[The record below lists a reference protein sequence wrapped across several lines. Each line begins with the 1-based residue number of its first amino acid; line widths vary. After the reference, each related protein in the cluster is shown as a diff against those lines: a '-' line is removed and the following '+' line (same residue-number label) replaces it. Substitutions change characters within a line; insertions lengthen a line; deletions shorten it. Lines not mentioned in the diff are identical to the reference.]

1 MKKLA
6 AMLLLDITLAA
17 ALAGGVYY
25 VNYKMQR
32 QLKPVGMLA
41 VAESVPEVQA
51 VQEESGAAPS
61 GTATERENVQEENSA
76 ALPGNAEEEPEKA
89 AVAGG
94 WREKFAAHFTEEVQR
109 SEGHYSSPSVALD
122 IEEHSFGEGNDKVTY
137 YLADVY
143 IASIDCLRTKF
154 AKNTY
159 GVDYTDGLDV
169 MAREVQA
176 VAAVNGD
183 SYSSDGRMENETLI
197 RNGML
202 YSSGQNWQDM
212 CVLYRD
218 GEMRTYGGGQF
229 DPAEVSTEEIWQ
241 TWNFGPALL
250 DENGEIP
257 SSYNTD
263 DYLRESHPRTAVGYY
278 EPGHYCLMVVDGRQ
292 ENFSRGMYLEEMSA
306 VFHDLGCR
314 AAYNLDGG
322 HCSFMTFGETIAS
335 HPYDYSDDIS
345 DCIYIAEP

>member
-6 AMLLLDITLAA
+6 AMLFLDVSLAA
-17 ALAGGVYY
+17 VLAGGTYY
-25 VNYKMQR
+25 VNYKMPR
-32 QLKPVGMLA
+32 RMTPVGQMDSA
-41 VAESVPEVQA
+41 VTS
-51 VQEESGAAPS
+51 SGAAAQIQTGQMENEAAPLE
-61 GTATERENVQEENSA
+61 TAEDRETERPATPDDWS
-76 ALPGNAEEEPEKA
+76 
-89 AVAGG
+89 
-94 WREKFAAHFTEEVQR
+94 EKFADHFTEEVR
-109 SEGHYSSPSVALD
+109 ISEGHYSGPYVAVD
-122 IEEHSFGEGNDKVTY
+122 IEEHSFGEGNDRVTY

-154 AKNTY
+154 AEDTY
-159 GVDYTDGLDV
+159 GIGYHEALDV
-169 MAREVQA
+169 MAKDVSA
-176 VAAVNGD
+176 IVAVNGD
-183 SYSSDGRMENETLI
+183 SYSVDGHMESGVLV
-197 RNGML
+197 RNGEL
-202 YSSGQNWQDM
+202 YRAEGTRYDQ

-218 GEMRTYGGGQF
+218 GVMRIFRDGE
-229 DPAEVSTEEIWQ
+229 PVSDAASAAEIWQ

-257 SSYNTD
+257 ASYNTN
-263 DYLRESHPRTAVGYY
+263 DYIRNSHPRTAIGYY

-292 ENFSRGMYLEEMSA
+292 ENFSRGMYLEEMSV
-306 VFHDLGCR
+306 VFHDLGCK